1 MKTLNQKAVLF
12 YDEASKFV
20 GMLIHV
26 VQSKQHA
33 LVEYVRETYENV
45 TILVTDTYLRL
56 DFNQDGN
63 VTMEDLRAS
72 LKQFYEF
79 LKQFDYLEA

>member
-1 MKTLNQKAVLF
+1 M
-12 YDEASKFV
+12 

-26 VQSKQHA
+26 VQSKQLA

-45 TILVTDTYLRL
+45 NILVTDTYLRL
-56 DFNQDGN
+56 DFNKDGT